1 MKVLVAGPQESPH
14 RAGPLV
20 DVALLS
26 LAGVVGQERAVEA
39 GIRVLHQFDLEG
51 RTSSHLGALAT
62 SPPPQPLPP
71 VTGFTRSGGLTRNAS
86 LNSNRQGNCLSS

>member
-1 MKVLVAGPQESPH
+1 MKVLIASPQESPH
-14 RAGPLV
+14 RAGPFV

-39 GIRVLHQFDLEG
+39 GVRVLHQFDLEG

-62 SPPPQPLPP
+62 SPPPPPPPP